1 MGILSFNTGKEIGTN
16 SPSQDHLWAL
26 VMLGHSKIRG
36 KREGLP
42 YSEMCYSS
50 KDTMAES
57 LGIPVAAHVEVGIG
71 INT

>member
-1 MGILSFNTGKEIGTN
+1 MIGTN
-16 SPSQDHLWAL
+16 SPSGHHLQAL
-26 VMLGHSKIRG
+26 VELGHSKILSG
-36 KREGLP
+36 QKEHLP

-57 LGIPVAAHVEVGIG
+57 LGILVAAHGESGIG